1 MRHLT
6 VRVAWHDSGWDARIC
21 AAPSRNAYC
30 LAIERVRKDRND
42 AVEDALAGR
51 PLAELTN
58 KQHPPCILE
67 STPFMNVGSWS
78 RTFEHPYAYSEATAT
93 THGHL
98 ATTTVDVPPY
108 STFAIPFAWMLG
120 RRQQAIEE
128 RMVDPLVADVPPPF
142 PSTWVFSGQRQ
153 TQLLDHVFSQ
163 LNPGTS
169 LVMLYTKSGHPL
181 DEKHSRLLVGVGT
194 LTAVDSQRNYTKA
207 AAGPDQPM
215 WDRLISHSIR
225 PGGFQGLLLPYL
237 DYLRPTGDPAQDAR
251 RAQLAEDIAVG
262 IDEAHTRA
270 FSYGSELAGP
280 DVALAILS
288 ATLEAVRLIREHA
301 IVAGPWEQREEWLNE
316 RIAEQW
322 KARGCYPGLGAA
334 LEGMG
339 LRLGTSLVR
348 ELLTTQVLG
357 PDEDPWPLVEA
368 LLEGRQPPPRPV
380 YTNDLK
386 TAGLIWSSL
395 PAPRRNLLHLLS
407 RLDVTSDASTR
418 WQAPERRNAST
429 RSVVSDVQILA
440 NPYRLAEVDL
450 GSGRGE
456 NREGP
461 ITVGTVDR
469 GVLGVLPAPTPA
481 PVKPPLTGASD
492 HRRVRAALV
501 AVLRD
506 AAAKGDT
513 LLAEGEAAER
523 VAALDL
529 SSPLVLPPYSL
540 VGLPDLTGEVVRAT
554 TADPEGVDVPTVQLV
569 ERAAIAD
576 SLTKRLVARAGKTV
590 PSLGEDWSARL
601 VEAIGEGIALADD
614 RHVAALAEQA
624 VALETITTRRVSC
637 LVGSAGTGKTSVL
650 GALLRSPKLLSEG
663 VLLLAPTGKARVRL
677 GQVAA
682 GEVMTV
688 SQFLYQQG
696 RYDGARQRPLTE
708 PTTQKAKEKGT
719 FTGKRT
725 IVIDECSMLTEDDL
739 AAVLGALNLGYVQ
752 RLILVGDPA
761 QLPPI
766 GPGRPFADL
775 VSLLGRATDAPPGS
789 PHAAAAGAL
798 ARLQVQLRAAGG
810 SAALALAA
818 WFTDASQPVDADRI
832 LAELDGDPALLPGEA
847 ASGTTAEGAGMAA
860 ASAAGHAGGIPDEGL
875 SGDDATA
882 LTEARGQRLARLLPG
897 DTREIGDLELVFWR
911 TPEDLRMALLAQL
924 GKQLGADSPAGMNAA
939 LHLDDRLVPFGDH
952 SGAERFQVLSPVRM
966 SPHGVYELNRLMQAT
981 FRGTELSNGRRKR
994 QTLGAEDIVVRDK
1007 VICLDNGSRTGWD
1020 FKASS
1025 KVESYLA
1032 NGEVGLVAS
1041 VKDTDKGTQWA
1052 VALARREHQHYNF
1065 SGRDAPTEGDGTL
1078 ELAYA
1083 LTVHK
1088 AQGSEFE
1095 VVFVVVPESSRPLS
1109 RELAYTALT
1118 RARTKLVLLVQG
1130 NDPGVLLELTS
1141 ASRSETARRN
1151 TNLFATTAVRRPGE
1165 QQPFAE
1171 HLRHRASDGT
1181 LVRSKSE
1188 VVILNRILERF
1199 GPGVFVY
1206 EQRLPGT
1213 VTGGRL
1219 LPDFT
1224 ATTDSGDMIVLE
1236 HLGMLGIPSYQ
1247 TSWEWKKQWYAAN
1260 GFVEGETLFTT
1271 DEFDGLSTAAVD
1283 EVLDRIAEILED

>member
-30 LAIERVRKDRND
+30 LALERVREERND
-42 AVEDALAGR
+42 IAEDALAGR
-51 PLAELTN
+51 PLAELTS
-58 KQHPPCILE
+58 KQHPPCIAE
-67 STPFMNVGSWS
+67 STPFMNAGPWT
-78 RTFEHPYAYSEATAT
+78 RTFEHPYAHREATAT

-98 ATTTVDVPPY
+98 TETTVDVPPY

-120 RRQQAIEE
+120 GSQQAIEE
-128 RMVDPLVADVPPPF
+128 RMADPLVADVSPPF
-142 PSTWVFSGQRQ
+142 ASPWVFSGQRQ
-153 TQLLDHVFSQ
+153 RQLLDRVFSQ
-163 LNPGTS
+163 LDPASS
-169 LVMLYTKSGHPL
+169 LVMLYTKNGHPL
-181 DEKHSRLLVGVGT
+181 DERHSQLLMGVGT
-194 LTAVDSQRNYTKA
+194 LTAVDSQRDYTKA

-215 WDRLISHSIR
+215 WDRLVSHSIR
-225 PGGFQGLLLPYL
+225 PDGSQGLLLPYQ
-237 DYLRPTGDPAQDAR
+237 DYLCPTGDPAEDAR

-262 IDEAHTRA
+262 IDGAHTRA

-280 DVALAILS
+280 DVALATLS
-288 ATLEAVRLIREHA
+288 ATLEAVRLIRDHA
-301 IVAGPWEQREEWLNE
+301 IAAGPWEQREEWLNE

-322 KARGCYPGLGAA
+322 KARGSYPGLGAA

-348 ELLTTQVLG
+348 ELLATQALR
-357 PDEDPWPLVEA
+357 PDEDPWPLIAA

-380 YTNDLK
+380 YANDLK
-386 TAGLIWSSL
+386 AAGLIWSSL
-395 PAPRRNLLHLLS
+395 PAPRHDLLHLLS
-407 RLDVTSDASTR
+407 RFDVTSDASTR
-418 WQAPERRNAST
+418 WQAPERRNASV
-429 RSVVSDVQILA
+429 RSVVSDVQILV

-469 GVLGVLPAPTPA
+469 GLLGALPAPTPA
-481 PVKPPLTGASD
+481 PVKPPLIGAND
-492 HRRVRAALV
+492 PRRVRAALV

-540 VGLPDLTGEVVRAT
+540 VGLPDLDGEVVRTT
-554 TADPEGVDVPTVQLV
+554 TADPEGVDVPTLQLV

-576 SLTKRLVARAGKTV
+576 SLTKRLVARAGRTV
-590 PSLGEDWSARL
+590 PSLGEDWRARL
-601 VEAIGEGIALADD
+601 VEAIGEGIDLADE
-614 RHVAALAEQA
+614 RHGAALAEQA

-677 GQVAA
+677 GQAAA

-688 SQFLYQQG
+688 SQFLYRQS
-696 RYDGARQRPLTE
+696 RYDGTRQRPLTE
-708 PTTQKAKEKGT
+708 PTTRKAKEKGT
-719 FTGKRT
+719 YTGKRT

-775 VSLLGRATDAPPGS
+775 VSLLDRASDAPPDS
-789 PHAAAAGAL
+789 SHATTTGAL

-818 WFTDASQPVDADRI
+818 WFTDDSQPVDADRI

-847 ASGTTAEGAGMAA
+847 APAAAAAGADMAA
-860 ASAAGHAGGIPDEGL
+860 ASAAGHTGDGPDEEL
-875 SGDDATA
+875 ARDDATA
-882 LTEARGQRLARLLPG
+882 LAEAHGQRLALLLPG
-897 DTREIGDLELVFWR
+897 GAREIGDLELVFWR
-911 TPEDLRMALLAQL
+911 TPEQLRTALLAQL
-924 GKQLGADSPAGMNAA
+924 DKQLGADGPAGMNAA
-939 LHLDDRLVPFGDH
+939 LRLDGNVVPFHDH

-966 SPHGVYELNRLMQAT
+966 SPHGVFELNRLMQAT
-981 FRGTELSNGRRKR
+981 FRGAELAKGRRTR
-994 QTLGAEDIVVRDK
+994 QALGAEDIVVRDK
-1007 VICLDNGSRTGWD
+1007 VICLDNGSRIGWD
-1020 FKASS
+1020 FKASV

-1041 VKDTDKGTQWA
+1041 VKDKGKGTQWA
-1052 VALARREHQHYNF
+1052 LALARREHQHFYF
-1065 SGRDAPTEGDGTL
+1065 SGGDAPSGGERL

-1095 VVFVVVPESSRPLS
+1095 VVFVIVPESSRLLS

-1130 NDPGVLLELTS
+1130 DDPGVLLELTS

-1199 GPGVFVY
+1199 GPGMFVY

-1224 ATTDSGDMIVLE
+1224 ATTDAGDMIVLE

-1247 TSWEWKKQWYAAN
+1247 AAWEWKKQWYAAN

-1271 DEFDGLSTAAVD
+1271 DELDGLSTAAVD
-1283 EVLDRIAEILED
+1283 EVLDRIAKILED